1 MVHFLFL
8 LLLIRLAELDWRMKS
23 FHLSIILPL
32 IILIFIY
39 HPHNL
44 QLIAIYIIMLL
55 ANYTT
60 GERFIGNGDIDLLW
74 IGYSLLPLFNW
85 YEWVLS
91 ACIIQLSLQHRSITS
106 RPTDEHVPFVPALAM
121 SWLITFY
128 LL

>member
-8 LLLIRLAELDWRMKS
+8 LLLLRLAELDWRMKS
-23 FHLSIILPL
+23 FDLCIILPL
-32 IILIFIY
+32 ITLIFIY
-39 HPHNL
+39 HPHNH
-44 QLIAIYIIMLL
+44 QLIAIYITALL
-55 ANYTT
+55 ANYIT

-85 YEWVLS
+85 YEWVLG
-91 ACIIQLSLQHRSITS
+91 ACIIQLCLQHRNINS

-121 SWLITFY
+121 SWLVTLY